1 DLQVLITNLNPTSVL
16 AGQSYSYV
24 VTIFNLGPQN
34 ATNVNLVDHLGDGS
48 YDNLITGGVLAAGN
62 LQTIT
67 LTRTAVSGQATATVT
82 VTANEIDRTSTD
94 NSVSITETVVPLSQL
109 TSPILQD
116 AINAASATSPV
127 VLAVDPNVFG
137 TVVAAVNGLAPQA
150 NPVTL
155 TLNLATGTY
164 PDLQPT
170 PPAGG
175 TLVINGN
182 GSPTNTVG
190 HS

>member
-1 DLQVLITNLNPTSVL
+1 AGFTLSADGALSGSTTVAGTSSFTITATDQSGLTGSQAYTFTAGVAPQADLQVLITNLNPTSVL

-24 VTIFNLGPQN
+24 VTTFNLGPQN

-67 LTRTAVSGQATATVT
+67 LTRTAVSGQATDTVT

-109 TSPILQD
+109 T
-116 AINAASATSPV
+116 
-127 VLAVDPNVFG
+127 
-137 TVVAAVNGLAPQA
+137 
-150 NPVTL
+150 
-155 TLNLATGTY
+155 
-164 PDLQPT
+164 
-170 PPAGG
+170 
-175 TLVINGN
+175 
-182 GSPTNTVG
+182 
-190 HS
+190 